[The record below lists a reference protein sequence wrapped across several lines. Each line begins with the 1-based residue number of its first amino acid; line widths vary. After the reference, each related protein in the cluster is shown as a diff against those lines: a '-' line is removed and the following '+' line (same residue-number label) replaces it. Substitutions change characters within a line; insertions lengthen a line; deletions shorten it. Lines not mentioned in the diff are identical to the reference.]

1 MADREIAGRCT
12 CPICGAPAQDVRVNV
27 NQKLYC
33 YCDNGCSFKFNS
45 AQSRKFLPELRAG
58 RNVVTETK
66 TVITSTS
73 RKEKQENVKIENIAG
88 RVAEHSTENT
98 GSVTRTAAT
107 GNNTGG
113 VTGSFGG
120 VAAGRRPEFSAGIN
134 AGNSEPKRGIFAAWL
149 ADDDDD

>member
-45 AQSRKFLPELRAG
+45 AQSRKFLPKLRAG
-58 RNVVTETK
+58 ETVVTDTK
-66 TVITSTS
+66 VVITSTS

-88 RVAEHSTENT
+88 GGIA
-98 GSVTRTAAT
+98 GSVTRTATT

-120 VAAGRRPEFSAGIN
+120 VAAGRRPEISAGSN